1 MDDLD
6 AIGQLIFFVLIVA
19 GWVIKAI
26 VEAKRAREG
35 QGAPA
40 PGTEQGPAEAAQS
53 DGRVRPRRPVPPQ
66 APRAPEPS
74 PGPLGTAGRLGRLE
88 TGLAG
93 RTLDASAADPGVP
106 GRVLRS
112 SAAAVA
118 HGERARRARRAFV
131 ARRLSGGQVVEPG
144 RDLARAG
151 VLWSEILGPCR
162 ALRGPHQ
169 SPAATRNRRR

>member
-26 VEAKRAREG
+26 VEAKRAKEG
-35 QGAPA
+35 RGAPA
-40 PGTEQGPAEAAQS
+40 PGTEQDPAEAS
-53 DGRVRPRRPVPPQ
+53 RPEGGVRPRRRPQPEAVSPP
-66 APRAPEPS
+66 APS
-74 PGPLGTAGRLGRLE
+74 PGPLGTAARLGRLE
-88 TGLAG
+88 PGLAG
-93 RTLDASAADPGVP
+93 RMLDAAAGSPSVA
-106 GRVLRS
+106 GRVLTS

-118 HGERARRARRAFV
+118 HGERTRLARRASV

-144 RDLARAG
+144 RDLTRAG

-162 ALRGPHQ
+162 ALRGPHR
-169 SPAATRNRRR
+169 SPAATRHGRG